1 MITISRVEKT
11 YQAGETQVRALRGVD
26 LTVAEGEFTA
36 LAGPSGSGKTTLL
49 NLIGCIDRADAGT
62 LVIDGQDVSTR
73 SAAQLSAFR
82 RENLGFIFQNFHL
95 VPVLTAS
102 ENVALALNLL
112 GFPKDEVARRT
123 EALLTEVGLEGLG
136 NRLPTRLSGGQQQR
150 VAIARAL
157 VKDPRVVL
165 ADEPTAN
172 LDHETGE
179 AILALMRKLN
189 HDRGVT
195 FLFSTHDPR
204 VMEFATRLVRLSD
217 GRIVGDE
224 RKGA

>member
-123 EALLTEVGLEGLG
+123 EAL
-136 NRLPTRLSGGQQQR
+136 
-150 VAIARAL
+150 
-157 VKDPRVVL
+157 
-165 ADEPTAN
+165 
-172 LDHETGE
+172 
-179 AILALMRKLN
+179 
-189 HDRGVT
+189 
-195 FLFSTHDPR
+195 
-204 VMEFATRLVRLSD
+204 
-217 GRIVGDE
+217 
-224 RKGA
+224 